1 MREGEKKPKKK
12 GINENMNRGLSRAIV
27 LDTIFDIAVV
37 GGLIYLIYTGRLDIY
52 TDSVRIFLSLGI
64 AGLIT
69 GSMTIHLLKKG

>member
-1 MREGEKKPKKK
+1 
-12 GINENMNRGLSRAIV
+12 MNQELSRAIV

-69 GSMTIHLLKKG
+69 GSMTIHLLKNG